1 MTEAILQEAAEQ
13 IARDGAAA
21 LSLSAV
27 ARRIGIRQPSLYKYF
42 PSRFGVYDELFRR
55 GSLTALDTLREA
67 ATSAEAGLPALR
79 AAVTASVRLAVA
91 RPVAAQLLVWRPV
104 PGFEPSP
111 EAYAPQLEYVDTVR
125 GMLRDAVE
133 LGQLHPDAASE
144 RGVALLSVLVSGVI
158 GQQLANEPDAQPE
171 EGRFVALVDEVLDM
185 FIEHF
190 APRRP

>member
-1 MTEAILQEAAEQ
+1 MTEAILREAAEQ
-13 IARDGAAA
+13 IARDGAGA

-27 ARRIGIRQPSLYKYF
+27 ARRVGIRQPSLYKYF
-42 PSRFGVYDELFRR
+42 PSRFAVYDELFRR
-55 GSLTALDTLREA
+55 GSVTALETLRQA
-67 ATSAEAGLPALR
+67 AAAADPGLPALR

-111 EAYAPQLEYVDTVR
+111 EAYAPQLEYVDAVR

-133 LGQLHPDAASE
+133 LGELHPDAASE

-158 GQQLANEPDAQPE
+158 GQQLANEPDASPD
-171 EGRFVALVDEVLDM
+171 EGRFVALVDELLDM
-185 FIEHF
+185 FSGHF
-190 APRRP
+190 VPRRP